1 MHGGSA
7 FLATAHTAC
16 HTIQPTPDIDV
27 RAKLVIAL
35 AAQRG
40 QASGD
45 VVAKGGAQIAV
56 VKQPP
61 LPAHPPLLDLLVGFV
76 HRVRALE
83 PGPSPQSPLS

>member
-61 LPAHPPLLDLLVGFV
+61 LPAHPPLLRPSSRARAPGSSTRLVGFV
-76 HRVRALE
+76 H
-83 PGPSPQSPLS
+83 